1 MQVPEF
7 TITKPGGQTITA
19 SALAVVLHDDSLL
32 RRAAAHVFPVRL
44 RQDGSPQVLPVRP
57 RSILLWSGDEYDA
70 VGDYTQAQAEA
81 RVLEVLGDLGAAFT
95 A

>member
-7 TITKPGGQTITA
+7 TITKPDGRMLTA

-44 RQDGSPQVLPVRP
+44 RPDGAPHALPVRP
-57 RSILLWSGDEYDA
+57 KAILLWSGDEYDA

-81 RVLEVLGDLGAAFT
+81 RAVEVLGDLGQAF
-95 A
+95 AQ